1 MIAKLKL
8 LKHFSVAI
16 LKNVFNFN
24 SFDTAVMIYCD

>member
-8 LKHFSVAI
+8 LKHFNVAI

-24 SFDTAVMIYCD
+24 SFDTAVIK

>member
-8 LKHFSVAI
+8 LSHFSVAI

-24 SFDTAVMIYCD
+24 NFDTAVIK